1 MTRLEIIANNTVE
14 EDIREALNRVEENF
28 SYTRLN
34 NVHGRGNS
42 DPKRGDAVW
51 PEENFVFIIYTDDD
65 RAMKFIDAIRK
76 IKDLFTQ
83 EGIKVFAIP
92 FVNPIID

>member
-14 EDIREALNRVEENF
+14 EDIREALNRVEKNF

-34 NVHGRGNS
+34 NVHGRGHS

-51 PEENFVFIIYTDDD
+51 PEENFVFIIYTGDET
-65 RAMKFIDAIRK
+65 AMKFVDAIRK
-76 IKDLFTQ
+76 IKERFTR
-83 EGIKVFAIP
+83 EGIKVYAIP
-92 FVNPIID
+92 FSNPIID